1 MIFSSI
7 RTAFGY
13 VPSTR
18 PDPLSLSKQ
27 LAYQQFLPLPG
38 PLSDPE
44 GWKILRPVV
53 VRGVAFKSR
62 QADARCTVS
71 T

>member
-1 MIFSSI
+1 M
-7 RTAFGY
+7 
-13 VPSTR
+13 
-18 PDPLSLSKQ
+18 LKQ

-44 GWKILRPVV
+44 GWKTLRPVV

-62 QADARCTVS
+62 QVDARCTVS
-71 T
+71 TLAFSHGSETHGTPI